1 MLLHA
6 IEELAGIPGP
16 VHLAIGVFDGVHLG
30 HQAVIG
36 QAVRDAA
43 ADGGTPVVVTFDP
56 HPARLLRP
64 DAAPRLLTSTGHKV
78 QILESMGIRRI
89 LMVRFDREFAATP
102 PQEFVQRLASACKP
116 LRSISVGRQWAFGKN
131 RAGNLELLAQLGD
144 TLGYRVSG
152 VPDVQLDGVAI
163 SSTLIRAAIQEGRL
177 HDAERY
183 LGRQF
188 TILGTVE
195 QGKGLGRELGFP
207 TANLSAHNEQFPPD
221 GVYAV
226 TAKIDGSLLKGVVNI
241 GVRPTVETNAARLLE
256 LHVFDYAADLYGRDV
271 EVTFV
276 KYLRGEKRFE
286 NLDALKTQIAADVA
300 QAKNLP

>member
-1 MLLHA
+1 MLLHS

-56 HPARLLRP
+56 HPARVLRP

-78 QILESMGIRRI
+78 QILQSIGVQQI
-89 LMVRFDREFAATP
+89 LLVRFDQEFASTP
-102 PQEFVQRLASACKP
+102 PHDFVERLARGCKP

-131 RAGNLELLAQLGD
+131 RAGNLELLSQLGE
-144 TLGYRVSG
+144 TLGYRVDG
-152 VPDVQLDGVAI
+152 VPDVQIDGIPV

-188 TILGTVE
+188 TILGTVGH
-195 QGKGLGRELGFP
+195 GKGLGRELGFP
-207 TANLSAHNEQFPPD
+207 TANLSAHNEQFPPN

-226 TAKIDGSLLKGVVNI
+226 TARIDDALLKGVVNI

-256 LHVFDYAADLYGRDV
+256 LHVFDYASDLYGRDV
-271 EVTFV
+271 EVAFV

-286 NLDALKTQIAADVA
+286 SLDALKAQIASDVV
-300 QAKNLP
+300 QARNLL